1 MRRATPVLSALV
13 VIAGAAP
20 LTDSAQ
26 TTVESAQSHRPD
38 DEHSP
43 EPDQR
48 RRELQYAAMGAS
60 AMGTQ
65 GQAAMGQM
73 PSLLAATV
81 NAYQSGRPQG
91 ASPTPI
97 FDAVQSSVATG
108 VQDFSLSLAQ
118 YMAPFMIDNML
129 PAGTDPVDLVR
140 QLLRSRDLMT
150 ESINFITGIE
160 GVPAQLYAAGMLPIS
175 QGVLLE
181 QPVLPGMA
189 PYAAKAA
196 PYAAGSPYAAAAAPA
211 YAVSTPMPAQ
221 SSLSAGP
228 LSALSW
234 IFGRR

>member
-38 DEHSP
+38 EHSS

-48 RRELQYAAMGAS
+48 RRELQYAAMCAP
-60 AMGTQ
+60 ATGTQ
-65 GQAAMGQM
+65 AQAATGQI
-73 PSLLAATV
+73 PSLLAATA
-81 NAYQSGRPQG
+81 NAYQSGKPQG
-91 ASPTPI
+91 ASRTPI

-108 VQDFSLSLAQ
+108 VQDFSLSFAQ
-118 YMAPFMIDNML
+118 YMAPFVIDNML
-129 PAGTDPVDLVR
+129 PAGTDPVDFVR

-160 GVPAQLYAAGMLPIS
+160 GVPAQLNAAGMLPIS

-211 YAVSTPMPAQ
+211 YAVTTPMPAQ
-221 SSLSAGP
+221 PSLSAGP
-228 LSALSW
+228 LATLSW